1 MLTIENLTVDLG
13 GQNILHDLNMAV
25 PAGQVSVILGPNG
38 SGKSTLLRAIA
49 GELPYGGSIRL
60 EQHEIRAAKAW
71 ELASLRGVLP
81 QSTAV
86 AFPFTVA
93 EVVRLGLRA
102 GVNADQAGIVHAAL
116 AEVRMQDFAD
126 RPVQDLSGGQMA
138 RVHLARVRAQI
149 WHGGPGTWLFLDE
162 PVASLDI
169 GHQLE
174 VMQIMRAFAQT
185 GGGVVAVMHD
195 LNLSTM
201 VADRMILMKQGKIV
215 AQGAPGQ
222 VMHDRILTEVYDCP
236 VRVAQ
241 APPDRAWVLPQSFGA
256 AS

>member
-1 MLTIENLTVDLG
+1 MLSVTDLRVDLG
-13 GQNILHDLNMAV
+13 GQTILPEMSLTV

-49 GELPYGGSIRL
+49 GELPYTGSIRL
-60 EQHEIRAAKAW
+60 EGHEIATAKAW
-71 ELASLRGVLP
+71 ELAAIRGVLP
-81 QSTAV
+81 QSTTV
-86 AFPFTVA
+86 AFPFTVT
-93 EVVRLGLRA
+93 EVVRLGLRS
-102 GVNADQAGIVHAAL
+102 GVNADQAGIVSAAL
-116 AEVRMQDFAD
+116 AEVGMQDFAH

-149 WHGGPGTWLFLDE
+149 WQGGPGTWLFLDE

-174 VMQIMRAFAQT
+174 VMEIMRAFART

-201 VADRMILMKQGKIV
+201 VADRMILMKQGNIV
-215 AQGAPGQ
+215 AQGPPEQ
-222 VMHDRILTEVYDCP
+222 VMRDQVLTDVYDCP
-236 VRVAQ
+236 VRVGQ
-241 APPDRAWVLPQSFGA
+241 APTGRAWVLPQAFGA